1 MDFEFLDIHMS
12 EKKEHFFPSLLWFQ
26 MAKHI
31 YIEHLT
37 FILDIFILFGPNCAN
52 CFEGSPRWMNTHID
66 TFTFF
71 LLKLVSGHITFLKSF
86 DFLFTMGDKGVAP
99 M

>member
-1 MDFEFLDIHMS
+1 
-12 EKKEHFFPSLLWFQ
+12 
-26 MAKHI
+26 
-31 YIEHLT
+31 
-37 FILDIFILFGPNCAN
+37 
-52 CFEGSPRWMNTHID
+52 MNTHID

-86 DFLFTMGDKGVAP
+86 DFLLTMGDKGVNP